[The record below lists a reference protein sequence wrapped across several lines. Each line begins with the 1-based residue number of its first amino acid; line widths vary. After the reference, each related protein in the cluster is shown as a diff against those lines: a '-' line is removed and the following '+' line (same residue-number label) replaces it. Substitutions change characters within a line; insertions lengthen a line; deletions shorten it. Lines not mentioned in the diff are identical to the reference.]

1 MGRRYAY
8 RVETLGPY
16 RINPLE
22 HRGLAVS
29 VARRFLRPGLDLD
42 DLVQEAL
49 TALCVAARNYDPSK
63 GASFATWSSSL
74 MTNHLRGV
82 VRSDTRM
89 GSFGGRWANTIYP
102 NAVRRYLRRGGTD
115 LSVAGLREMFLEVP
129 HSSAL
134 SDYELGVLVNHTLH
148 PDLSLDV
155 PVHIVGDSP
164 ASVTLLIDTLV
175 DESANE
181 EHEEHEYT
189 LDRERVLSQLEV
201 TDPRE
206 RDILMTRTLSRE
218 PDSLED
224 LAARWE
230 VSRERIR
237 QVEARLIHRIVAK
250 LNGEAVPDRMTRESA
265 RTVLMMK
272 TKILKGQQ

>member
-1 MGRRYAY
+1 MRRYAY
-8 RVETLGPY
+8 RVEDLGPY
-16 RINPLE
+16 RFDPLE
-22 HRGLAVS
+22 HWGLAVS

-42 DLVQEAL
+42 DLIQEAFA
-49 TALCVAARNYDPSK
+49 ALCVAARKYDDSK
-63 GASFATWSSSL
+63 GASFATWSVFT

-89 GSFGGRWANTIYP
+89 GTFGGGGVNTVYP
-102 NAVRRYLRRGGTD
+102 NAVRRYIRGGGTD

-134 SDYELGVLVNHTLH
+134 SDYELGVLVNHTLY

-155 PVHIVGDSP
+155 PVHVVGDSP

-175 DESANE
+175 DESAQE
-181 EHEEHEYT
+181 RDAEHET
-189 LDRERVLSQLEV
+189 ALDRERFLSRLGV

-206 RDILMTRTLSRE
+206 LDILEARIFSDNPE
-218 PDSLED
+218 SLEE
-224 LAARWE
+224 LAKRWG

-250 LNGEAVPDRMTRESA
+250 LEGEESPDRMPMGMGR
-265 RTVLMMK
+265 RVLKMR
-272 TKILKGQQ
+272 TKILKGLK

>member
-1 MGRRYAY
+1 
-8 RVETLGPY
+8 
-16 RINPLE
+16 
-22 HRGLAVS
+22 
-29 VARRFLRPGLDLD
+29 
-42 DLVQEAL
+42 
-49 TALCVAARNYDPSK
+49 
-63 GASFATWSSSL
+63 
-74 MTNHLRGV
+74 
-82 VRSDTRM
+82 
-89 GSFGGRWANTIYP
+89 
-102 NAVRRYLRRGGTD
+102 
-115 LSVAGLREMFLEVP
+115 MFLEVP

-181 EHEEHEYT
+181 EHEEHEYA
-189 LDRERVLSQLEV
+189 LDLERVLSQLEV

-206 RDILMTRTLSRE
+206 RGILMTRTLSRE
-218 PDSLED
+218 PDSLDD
-224 LAARWE
+224 LAERWE

-250 LNGEAVPDRMTRESA
+250 LNGEVVPDRMSKDTSRN
-265 RTVLMMK
+265 VLMMK
-272 TKILKGQQ
+272 SRILKGQQ

>member
-1 MGRRYAY
+1 MGRYAY

-89 GSFGGRWANTIYP
+89 GSFGGRWGQYRLP
-102 NAVRRYLRRGGTD
+102 QCRSPVPPSRRHRPVCGGT
-115 LSVAGLREMFLEVP
+115 AG
-129 HSSAL
+129 
-134 SDYELGVLVNHTLH
+134 
-148 PDLSLDV
+148 DV
-155 PVHIVGDSP
+155 PGSP
-164 ASVTLLIDTLV
+164 
-175 DESANE
+175 
-181 EHEEHEYT
+181 
-189 LDRERVLSQLEV
+189 SQQ
-201 TDPRE
+201 
-206 RDILMTRTLSRE
+206 RT
-218 PDSLED
+218 
-224 LAARWE
+224 
-230 VSRERIR
+230 
-237 QVEARLIHRIVAK
+237 QRL
-250 LNGEAVPDRMTRESA
+250 
-265 RTVLMMK
+265 
-272 TKILKGQQ
+272 